1 MRTDVQKGI
10 DYGNR
15 IRQTNHKLAHCA
27 DGRLRPLQKIRTSRA
42 TRTAL
47 RGDQASVRSWRRR
60 RDDSRAA
67 PLHIQ
72 GCERCAEVAS
82 KFPATAGNEMRGGFT
97 QAERRTGTAWFRP
110 RLKVGSCA
118 PALASIQDGR

>member
-1 MRTDVQKGI
+1 MRTDVRKRI
-10 DYGNR
+10 DDGNR
-15 IRQTNHKLAHCA
+15 VWHVKTMLAHCA
-27 DGRLRPLQKIRTSRA
+27 GGPYGRSPKIRTSRA

-47 RGDQASVRSWRRR
+47 RGDQASIRSRRRR

-72 GCERCAEVAS
+72 GCEHGDEVAS
-82 KFPATAGNEMRGGFT
+82 RFPATAGNEMRGGFT

-118 PALASIQDGR
+118 PALAAIQDGR